1 MDDGG
6 LLRPRR
12 LFPQLHEA
20 LLIPDIVTV
29 RRIVVFLPDDPF
41 WLLLTL
47 RQAGLLLKHSAV
59 PLPMLILSRSPA
71 NWLWQTLLHQVG
83 KPRHLGQG
91 TGRRL

>member
-1 MDDGG
+1 MMDDGG

-29 RRIVVFLPDDPF
+29 RRIVVLPDDPF

-47 RQAGLLLKHSAV
+47 RQAGCC
-59 PLPMLILSRSPA
+59 
-71 NWLWQTLLHQVG
+71 
-83 KPRHLGQG
+83 
-91 TGRRL
+91 